1 MMPVI
6 PSLFLAVAGVP
17 EHGHCEMCNT
27 PVTVGDRRC
36 GAKACEEKFQAAL
49 RAKKRGMYLF
59 VGLIFVLLVLTQL
72 RF

>member
-1 MMPVI
+1 MLPLM
-6 PSLFLAVAGVP
+6 LLALSGVP
-17 EHGHCEMCNT
+17 EHGHCEMCGT
-27 PVTVGDRRC
+27 PVKVGDRRC
-36 GAKACEEKFQAAL
+36 GSDACEKKFEAAV